1 MMKRTYRAVVSRRL
15 VTVLTLTA
23 LVTVG
28 LWIVRLRSSDDIETS
43 GPYTIYCPA
52 CGKQETP
59 ELKWEGNEFLCPECN
74 QYIASFKD
82 PSKKPPPG
90 TDALP

>member
-23 LVTVG
+23 LVAVG

-43 GPYTIYCPA
+43 GPYTIYCPT

-59 ELKWEGNEFLCPECN
+59 ELKWEGNEFCCPDCN
-74 QYIASFKD
+74 M
-82 PSKKPPPG
+82 
-90 TDALP
+90 